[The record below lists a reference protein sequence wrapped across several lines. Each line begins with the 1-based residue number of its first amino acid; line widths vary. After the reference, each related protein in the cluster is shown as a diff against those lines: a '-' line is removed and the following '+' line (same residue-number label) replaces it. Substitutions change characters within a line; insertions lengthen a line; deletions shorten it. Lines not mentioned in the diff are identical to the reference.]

1 VRWPFFPLLP
11 LDRLEIDLPLLELG
25 PVEGSYDVNNHTVNR
40 ANIDALCTF
49 AHDTNFTDLARLAN
63 GEFAEEVLEDLGIEG
78 LNVSALRESEDLL
91 AELARQASGS
101 ASILNNTLP
110 RLLRELNRVQPQ
122 TFNLTEVQIEEIVAV
137 VAAAELIGIPLGD
150 VRRVLLDDLQSSA
163 SISNATARA
172 LLDDETFSDPIDLL
186 DILLSFANSTGVST

>member
-1 VRWPFFPLLP
+1 MRWHFSPHL

-25 PVEGSYDVNNHTVNR
+25 PVEGDYDVNNHTANR

-49 AHDTNFTDLARLAN
+49 AHGTNFTDLARLAN
-63 GEFAEEVLEDLGIEG
+63 GDFAEEILEDLGIEG
-78 LNVSALRESEDLL
+78 FNVSALQESEDLL

-101 ASILNNTLP
+101 ASILNDTLP

-122 TFNLTEVQIEEIVAV
+122 TFNLTEVQIREIVAV
-137 VAAAELIGIPLGD
+137 VAAAELVGVPLED
-150 VRRVLLDDLQSSA
+150 VRRVLLDDLQSSV

-172 LLDDETFSDPIDLL
+172 LLNDETFSDPIDLL
-186 DILLSFANSTGVST
+186 DILLSFANSTGVFT